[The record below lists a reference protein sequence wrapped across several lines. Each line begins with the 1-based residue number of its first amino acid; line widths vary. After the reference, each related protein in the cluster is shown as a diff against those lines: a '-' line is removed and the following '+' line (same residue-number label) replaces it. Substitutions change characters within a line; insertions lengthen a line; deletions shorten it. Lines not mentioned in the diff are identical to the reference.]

1 MVIDGRRPVPE
12 TYLTADR
19 VKARMPERASAA
31 TRRRASEA
39 ALAAAVRE
47 LRTRRRSGIRDH

>member
-1 MVIDGRRPVPE
+1 MATDGPRPVPE
-12 TYLTADR
+12 TYLTSER
-19 VKARMPERASAA
+19 VKTRVGGRASAA

-47 LRTRRRSGIRDH
+47 LRTRRRPGLRDR